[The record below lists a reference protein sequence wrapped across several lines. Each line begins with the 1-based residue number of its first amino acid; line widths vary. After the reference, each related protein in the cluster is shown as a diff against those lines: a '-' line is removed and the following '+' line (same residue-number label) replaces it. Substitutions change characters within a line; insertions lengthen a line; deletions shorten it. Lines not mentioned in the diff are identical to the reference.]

1 MAEDIQE
8 LHERA
13 EHGAEH
19 RMAWV
24 TISMAVLA
32 VFVAA
37 ISLMGHRM
45 HTEEIL
51 SETLAT
57 DTWAQYQAKSIRERS
72 YEVFLDQLS
81 VFSVQSAEKAA
92 SLKEKYSKEIERY
105 HEEMKQLTEKAT
117 DYEKEVVAV
126 QTRGDRFDL
135 AEVLL
140 EAALVISS
148 ITLLTKKK
156 AFWALGMVLAVVGMV
171 LAGTGFLM
179 R

>member
-1 MAEDIQE
+1 MADELSE
-8 LHERA
+8 LHENA

-19 RMAWV
+19 GLAGV
-24 TISMAVLA
+24 TISMAALA

-81 VFSVQSAEKAA
+81 VFSVQSPAQAA
-92 SLKEKYSKEIERY
+92 SLKEKYSKEIDRY
-105 HEEMKQLTEKAT
+105 HEEMKEITEKAKE
-117 DYEKEVVAV
+117 YEAEVGLV
-126 QTRGDRFDL
+126 QKKGDRFDL
-135 AEVLL
+135 AEVLM

-156 AFWALGMVLAVVGMV
+156 AFWMMGMVLAVVGLV
-171 LAGTGFLM
+171 LAGTAFFVH
-179 R
+179 

>member
-1 MAEDIQE
+1 MAEDLQE

-13 EHGAEH
+13 EHGSEGGL
-19 RMAWV
+19 AWV
-24 TISMAVLA
+24 TISMAMLA

-81 VFSVQSAEKAA
+81 VFAVQSPAQAE
-92 SLKEKYSKEIERY
+92 SLKGKYSKEIDRY
-105 HEEMKQLTEKAT
+105 HSEMKELTEKAT
-117 DYEKEVVAV
+117 EYEKEVVMV
-126 QTRGDRFDL
+126 QKRGDRFDL
-135 AEVLL
+135 AEVLM

-148 ITLLTKKK
+148 ITLLTKKR
-156 AFWALGMVLAVVGMV
+156 AFWALGMVLALVGLV

-179 R
+179 H

>member
-1 MAEDIQE
+1 MADELSE
-8 LHERA
+8 LHENA
-13 EHGAEH
+13 ERGSERGLAG
-19 RMAWV
+19 V

-45 HTEEIL
+45 HTEEIM

-81 VFSVQSAEKAA
+81 VFSVQSPAQAA

-105 HEEMKQLTEKAT
+105 HEEMKELTEKARE
-117 DYEKEVVAV
+117 YEKEVGLI
-126 QTRGDRFDL
+126 QKRGDRFDL
-135 AEVLL
+135 SEVLM

-156 AFWALGMVLAVVGMV
+156 AFWALGMVMAVVGLV
-171 LAGTGFLM
+171 LTGSGFLM
-179 R
+179 H

>member
-1 MAEDIQE
+1 MADELSE
-8 LHERA
+8 LHENA

-19 RMAWV
+19 GLAGV
-24 TISMAVLA
+24 TISMAALA

-81 VFSVQSAEKAA
+81 VFSVQSAAQAA

-105 HEEMKQLTEKAT
+105 HEEMKELTEKAK
-117 DYEKEVVAV
+117 DYEADVTKI
-126 QTRGDRFDL
+126 QKKGDRFDL
-135 AEVLL
+135 SEVLM
-140 EAALVISS
+140 EAALVICS

-156 AFWALGMVLAVVGMV
+156 AFWALGMVLAVVGLV
-171 LAGTGFLM
+171 LAASGFLM
-179 R
+179 H

>member
-1 MAEDIQE
+1 MADELSE
-8 LHERA
+8 LHENAERGA
-13 EHGAEH
+13 EHG
-19 RMAWV
+19 MAWV

-45 HTEEIL
+45 HTEEIM

-81 VFSVQSAEKAA
+81 VFTVQGAEKAA

-105 HEEMKQLTEKAT
+105 HEEMKELTAKAKEYENEVEKIQ
-117 DYEKEVVAV
+117 K
-126 QTRGDRFDL
+126 RGDRFDL
-135 AEVLL
+135 AEVLM

-148 ITLLTKKK
+148 ITLLTKKR
-156 AFWALGMVLAVVGMV
+156 AFWALGMVMAVLGLVV
-171 LAGTGFLM
+171 AGRAFFM
-179 R
+179 N

>member
-1 MAEDIQE
+1 MAEDLQE

-19 RMAWV
+19 NMSWV

-51 SETLAT
+51 KETLAT

-81 VFSVQSAEKAA
+81 VFAVQSPVQAG

-105 HEEMKQLTEKAT
+105 HEEMKELTEKAKEF
-117 DYEKEVVAV
+117 EKEVGEV
-126 QTRGDRFDL
+126 QQRGDRFDL

-156 AFWALGMVLAVVGMV
+156 AFWTLGMVLAVIGLV
-171 LAGTGFLM
+171 LAGTGFFM
-179 R
+179 H

>member
-1 MAEDIQE
+1 MAEDLQE

-57 DTWAQYQAKSIRERS
+57 DPWEQYQAKSIRERS

-81 VFSVQSAEKAA
+81 VFSVQSEAKEE

-105 HEEMKQLTEKAT
+105 HEEMKQLNEKAT
-117 DYEKEVVAV
+117 DYEKE
-126 QTRGDRFDL
+126 GG
-135 AEVLL
+135 
-140 EAALVISS
+140 VIQ
-148 ITLLTKKK
+148 
-156 AFWALGMVLAVVGMV
+156 
-171 LAGTGFLM
+171 
-179 R
+179 

>member
-1 MAEDIQE
+1 MAEDLQE

-81 VFSVQSAEKAA
+81 VFSVQNAEKAA

-105 HEEMKQLTEKAT
+105 HEEMKEITEKAK

-126 QTRGDRFDL
+126 QKRGDRFDL

-156 AFWALGMVLAVVGMV
+156 AFWALGMVLAVVGLL

>member
-1 MAEDIQE
+1 MADE
-8 LHERA
+8 LSELRENA

-19 RMAWV
+19 GLAGV
-24 TISMAVLA
+24 TISMAILA

-51 SETLAT
+51 TETLAT

-81 VFSVQSAEKAA
+81 VFSVQSEAKEE
-92 SLKEKYSKEIERY
+92 SLKEKYSKEVERY

-117 DYEKEVVAV
+117 DYEKEVGLI
-126 QTRGDRFDL
+126 QKKGDRFDL
-135 AEVLL
+135 AEVLM
-140 EAALVISS
+140 EAALVICS

-156 AFWALGMVLAVVGMV
+156 AFWMMGLVLAVVGLV
-171 LAGTGFLM
+171 LATTGFLIH
-179 R
+179 